1 MSMADQVLERTNVRP
16 IVQAPTTQ
24 ILPKRLELEK
34 VIEMYKAVGRRNAEY
49 FHWIH
54 SVYSWICLPCVGFEC
69 RKALGE
75 DKTKMMIFDV
85 LLDDL
90 ADNYDTR
97 NQALMEEF
105 LQIPWQD
112 SRTKNE
118 YLDVGNKIWEDYI
131 GSVVGYPRFRDF
143 EKVFYF
149 DLRQA
154 LAAMVY
160 SSLVN
165 SFNLDNSVEMSVY
178 SPHGCMVM
186 LAVDMDLMCSPTFD
200 IKDLGKMRKVSYLA
214 QEVAHI
220 GNMLITYPG
229 ELAERDLS
237 CPIISLAVRKGLI
250 EKEELGDMSVLPRI
264 KKLEEI
270 FKKRAQS
277 HIQKV
282 SVYEKE
288 ILSVNIGGFS
298 KYLAELFEKFAESSS
313 LR

>member
-1 MSMADQVLERTNVRP
+1 NVRP
-16 IVQAPTTQ
+16 ILQAPTTQ

-34 VIEMYKAVGRRNAEY
+34 VIELYKAVGRRNAEY

-118 YLDVGNKIWEDYI
+118 YLDAGNKIWEDYI

-200 IKDLGKMRKVSYLA
+200 IKDLGKRDSKCEHRRILEVPRRTLRKVRR
-214 QEVAHI
+214 E
-220 GNMLITYPG
+220 
-229 ELAERDLS
+229 
-237 CPIISLAVRKGLI
+237 
-250 EKEELGDMSVLPRI
+250 
-264 KKLEEI
+264 
-270 FKKRAQS
+270 
-277 HIQKV
+277 
-282 SVYEKE
+282 
-288 ILSVNIGGFS
+288 
-298 KYLAELFEKFAESSS
+298 
-313 LR
+313 